1 MLTIFLHYRAS
12 IDEED
17 PAIPL
22 APNNIKVVSSHERPH
37 WFTQFRILAD
47 RTFKNLYRNPMLMFA
62 HYTIAVVLACK
73 FIPLM
78 VNINGILYLSSYF
91 KCYVVVCST
100 RWKTLLLA
108 SRTEWVYSSSLKL
121 YLDSCA

>member
-1 MLTIFLHYRAS
+1 MLTIFLPYRAS

-22 APNNIKVVSSHERPH
+22 APNNIKVVSSHERPR

-78 VNINGILYLSSYF
+78 VNINGILYLSST
-91 KCYVVVCST
+91 KS
-100 RWKTLLLA
+100 KTLLLA
-108 SRTEWVYSSSLKL
+108 SRTEWVYSSFLKL